1 MPALRLHVAPRI
13 AKAGLTVPDVADA
26 YDAIAPLYD
35 SQLQADAAVRQVL
48 WRHYS
53 RLFRPGMRVLDVGCG
68 TGTDAI
74 FLARLGVQVVAVD
87 ISPGMLAQFERKA
100 GAAGLTHM
108 VTALLLPVSDLA
120 TLPPASFDGIISAY
134 AVLNTV
140 PDLASFSVAAARLLR
155 PHGRLVM
162 HMLNPQS
169 TWDLLAGGL
178 RRRGPWTGAGGPPY
192 ERLVAIGGLPVSHS
206 LWNAD
211 ETYRRFFARHFRL
224 VRSYG
229 MGAIAPPAQRRLPLA
244 LLTILPILERR
255 IGRWPCWRRWGR
267 FFVLELAARC
277 GGIPLE

>member
-1 MPALRLHVAPRI
+1 MKPLGQGAPSASTVAS
-13 AKAGLTVPDVADA
+13 A
-26 YDAIAPLYD
+26 YDVIAPDYDDHLRADTLMRRQLWELY
-35 SQLQADAAVRQVL
+35 A
-48 WRHYS
+48 

-74 FLARLGVQVVAVD
+74 FLARHGVRVEAVD
-87 ISPGMLAQFERKA
+87 ISPGMLTQFERKVR
-100 GAAGLTHM
+100 AAGLSHM
-108 VTALLLPVSDLA
+108 VTARLLAASELA
-120 TLPPASFDGIISAY
+120 ALPPASFDGVIAAY

-140 PDLASFSVAAARLLR
+140 PDLALFSADAARLLR
-155 PHGRLVM
+155 PHGRLVT

-178 RRRGPWTGAGGPPY
+178 RRRGPWTGAGVEPH
-192 ERLVAIGGLPVSHS
+192 ERLVPIGGLTVCHS

-224 VRSYG
+224 VRAYG

-255 IGRWPCWRRWGR
+255 IGRWPCWRRWAR